1 MKWGGMST
9 HHLVN
14 VHRSTVFNTLAVVNR
29 NKRLRASET
38 CSQSVLDHNVVWLSH
53 HNTDFS
59 KFANTVSRSFPDGG
73 ADGGGEVKLDTCSVH
88 KLENPHDTTISRTSA
103 MSGVGFSIAD
113 FGDRGLLCKNKNS
126 GETQERLKTIM

>member
-73 ADGGGEVKLDTCSVH
+73 ADGGGRSNWTHARSTSWKILMTPLSPEPRPCPESVSQLLALVTEACFVRIRILVKH
-88 KLENPHDTTISRTSA
+88 KSD
-103 MSGVGFSIAD
+103 
-113 FGDRGLLCKNKNS
+113 
-126 GETQERLKTIM
+126 